1 MGNVDQNQMIQ
12 DYQSEVPASGGQFKI
27 DLQRR
32 LIEMGDSKK
41 GLIHG
46 SDGLPG
52 IIKSEKVAQVSEA
65 NAKKTGKV
73 VKRLLP
79 MNM

>member
-1 MGNVDQNQMIQ
+1 
-12 DYQSEVPASGGQFKI
+12 
-27 DLQRR
+27 
-32 LIEMGDSKK
+32 MGDSKK

-46 SDGLPG
+46 ADGLPG
-52 IIKSEKVAQVSEA
+52 IIKSEKVAQVPEA